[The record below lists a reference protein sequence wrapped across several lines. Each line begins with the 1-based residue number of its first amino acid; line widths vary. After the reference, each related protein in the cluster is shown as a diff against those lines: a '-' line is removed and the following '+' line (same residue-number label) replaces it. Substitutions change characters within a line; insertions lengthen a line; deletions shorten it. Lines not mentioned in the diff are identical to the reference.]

1 MTLEYRPTILDV
13 AQTAGVSSRTVAR
26 VIQRSAAVSVA
37 TQARVEQAMRE
48 IGYFVAPHG
57 AAAGTTQIAVIA
69 MHGINPT
76 ILHGVL
82 DGVTSEGRRRGLLV
96 TQADVIAPAD
106 NLETS
111 LLEVVGRKV
120 EEGASGAILVATAD
134 IFAKVAAVL
143 AHRLP
148 VVLALAEHETAS
160 SVTIDWYNG
169 AVQATRHLLA
179 LGHTELAHVAG
190 PANLVHARA
199 RAQGFLDTLE
209 EAGLEPV
216 DVVSGDWSA
225 AAGFAAGER
234 LLESRASAVF
244 CASDQLALGVM
255 HAFARAGRPAP
266 DGISVVGYDD
276 EPGAAFFTP
285 ALTTIR
291 LDYRRVGVAAIE
303 VLAQAEAAGAPR
315 HADLVPELI
324 VRGST
329 ARPDR

>member
-26 VIQRSAAVSVA
+26 VIQGSALVSA
-37 TQARVEQAMRE
+37 STQDRVERAMRE
-48 IGYFVAPHG
+48 LGYIVPPHG
-57 AAAGTTQIAVIA
+57 APAGTTQIALIA

-106 NLETS
+106 HLESS
-111 LLEVVGRKV
+111 LLEVVGRKI

-134 IFAKVAAVL
+134 IFSKVADVL
-143 AHRLP
+143 ARRLP
-148 VVLALAEHETAS
+148 VVVALAEHETAS
-160 SVTIDWYNG
+160 SVTIDSYNG

-209 EAGLEPV
+209 EAGLEPM
-216 DVVSGDWSA
+216 DVVPGDWSA
-225 AAGFAAGER
+225 ASGFAAGER
-234 LLESRASAVF
+234 LLASTASAVF
-244 CASDQLALGVM
+244 CASDQVALGVI
-255 HAFARAGRPAP
+255 HAYARAGRPAP
-266 DGISVVGYDD
+266 EGISVVGYDD

-291 LDYRRVGVAAIE
+291 QDYRRVGVAAID
-303 VLAQAEAAGAPR
+303 VFAQAQAAGAPR
-315 HADLVPELI
+315 HADLLPELI
-324 VRGST
+324 VRAST
-329 ARPDR
+329 GRPVR

>member
-1 MTLEYRPTILDV
+1 MTLEYRPTIVDV

-26 VIQRSAAVSVA
+26 VIQRSAAVSAA
-37 TQARVEQAMRE
+37 TQDRVERAMRE
-48 IGYFVAPHG
+48 LGYIAGPPG
-57 AAAGTTQIAVIA
+57 AATGTTQIALIA
-69 MHGINPT
+69 IHGINPT
-76 ILHGVL
+76 ILHGLL
-82 DGVTSEGRRRGLLV
+82 DGVTSESRRRGLLV

-106 NLETS
+106 HLESS
-111 LLEVVGRKV
+111 LLEVVGRKI
-120 EEGASGAILVATAD
+120 EEGASAAILVATSD
-134 IFAKVAAVL
+134 TVSKVAEDL
-143 AHRLP
+143 ARRLP
-148 VVLALAEHETAS
+148 VVVALAEHETAS
-160 SVTIDWYNG
+160 SVTIDSYNG

-216 DVVSGDWSA
+216 DVVSGDWGA
-225 AAGFAAGER
+225 AAGYAAGER
-234 LLESRASAVF
+234 LLASPVSAVF

-303 VLAQAEAAGAPR
+303 VLAQAQAAGAPR
-315 HADLVPELI
+315 HADLMPELI

-329 ARPDR
+329 RRLVR